1 MYMINSKIIRKLLFF
16 LPKRIMLWFVIN
28 NYTFVVALVYKAFII
43 KEMKSKHKSPIR
55 NSDKITILALNGNR
69 FRGDLECLSGVENFR
84 VLTLESMWQT
94 ILMYAFTRTKVG
106 LYDHIRAETGSD
118 IYLLKEKINIFFN
131 GFISAILK
139 LIKIDCV
146 ITVNYRYVEDLPWV
160 MHFEK
165 KGIPNICLF
174 RESLAIADRFNDS
187 LTAMSRRCRGY
198 PVTHVIAGNQ
208 MIRDSFVKS
217 GFVTEGQTSVCGVL
231 RMDIL
236 LKLINSGNSNSLI
249 INKNRRKRVVLFYFS
264 YQLPLFG
271 KKELSLNDR
280 LSDNAT
286 KYSYATD
293 LWPKRIDLFEDL
305 HMSFIQLAITYPEV
319 DFVLKPKLEDISKS
333 VLWDGY
339 IKFVN
344 KSGIDLSRLKNYTI
358 EPDANVHDLIMNSD
372 VIIALQSTVPAES
385 AIAGK
390 PVIFPLFHNFRQT
403 KNFNDFIWKDYLDL
417 FDVAEDPDELES
429 LVVERL
435 RNPEVNE
442 NIMEG
447 RRRLFKKVF
456 SDIEGVALERYVETI
471 KNVLNS
477 ATSRNQN

>member
-1 MYMINSKIIRKLLFF
+1 MFVKNNLLRKCFCY
-16 LPKRIMLWFVIN
+16 LPKQTMFWLVRN
-28 NYTFVVALVYKAFII
+28 NCSFVVALFYKAFII
-43 KEMKSKHKSPIR
+43 KERKSKHKSPIR
-55 NSDKITILALNGNR
+55 NSDKITILALNGNK

-94 ILMYAFTRTKVG
+94 ILMYAFTRTKVVFSD
-106 LYDHIRAETGSD
+106 YMHAETGSD

-131 GFISAILK
+131 GFISALLK

-146 ITVNYRYVEDLPWV
+146 ITVNYRYVEALPWV

-165 KGIPNICLF
+165 KGVPHICLF
-174 RESLAIADRFNDS
+174 REGLAITDRFNDA
-187 LTAMSRRCRGY
+187 LTALSRRCRGY
-198 PVTHVIAGNQ
+198 PVTHVIAPNQ

-236 LKLINSGNSNSLI
+236 LKLINSGNSNLLI
-249 INKNRRKRVVLFYFS
+249 INKNRRKRVILFYF
-264 YQLPLFG
+264 PFCIGLFG
-271 KKELSLNDR
+271 KEE
-280 LSDNAT
+280 LSDNDALSDNVH
-286 KYSYATD
+286 KYRYA
-293 LWPKRIDLFEDL
+293 LGAWPKRVDLFEDL
-305 HMSFIQLAITYPEV
+305 HMSFIQLARKFPEV
-319 DFVLKPKLEDISKS
+319 DFVLKPTREFMSKPAS
-333 VLWDGY
+333 WNGY
-339 IKFVN
+339 VEFVN
-344 KSGIDLSRLKNYTI
+344 ESGIDLSRLKNYTV
-358 EPDANVHDLIMNSD
+358 EPDANVHELILNSD
-372 VIIALQSTVPAES
+372 VAIALQSTTVVES

-390 PVIFPLFHNFRQT
+390 PVIFPLFYNFRQT
-403 KNFNDFIWKDYLDL
+403 KNFNDFLWGNYLDL
-417 FDVAEDPDELES
+417 FDVAESSDELES

-447 RRRLFKKVF
+447 RRGLFKKVF

-477 ATSRNQN
+477 AKSRN

>member
-1 MYMINSKIIRKLLFF
+1 MINSKIIRKLLFF

-43 KEMKSKHKSPIR
+43 KERKSKHKSPIR

-94 ILMYAFTRTKVG
+94 ILMYAFTRTKVV
-106 LYDHIRAETGSD
+106 LSDYIHAETGSD

-165 KGIPNICLF
+165 KGIPHICLF
-174 RESLAIADRFNDS
+174 RENLAITDRFIDS
-187 LTAMSRRCRGY
+187 LTAQSRRCRGY

-217 GFVTEGQTSVCGVL
+217 GFVTEGQASVCGVL

-236 LKLINSGNSNSLI
+236 LKLINSGNSNLLI
-249 INKNRRKRVVLFYFS
+249 INKNRRKRVILFYFS

-271 KKELSLNDR
+271 KKGLSLNDR

-305 HMSFIQLAITYPEV
+305 HMSFIQLAIKYPEV
-319 DFVLKPKLEDISKS
+319 DFVLKPKREDMSKS
-333 VLWDGY
+333 ALWDGY

-372 VIIALQSTVPAES
+372 VIIALQSTAPAES

-390 PVIFPLFHNFRQT
+390 PVIFPLFYNFRQT

-417 FDVAEDPDELES
+417 FDVAEGPDELES

-447 RRRLFKKVF
+447 RWGLFKKVF